1 MTLATERYA
10 AVSRLWSEN
19 TRIEQDLK
27 LASVLSDEVYNK
39 YSLHDRQLNAV
50 MQRRSAVR

>member
-1 MTLATERYA
+1 MTLATERCA